1 MYLLAKLGGHRSY
14 GNGYINSN
22 INSYM
27 NTSEKA
33 EVAALVR
40 NIEGFSKS
48 AIRFCNYEVSD
59 KAGRKTRIH
68 AFVKHYAFH
77 ANAINSIIISEQT
90 S

>member
-1 MYLLAKLGGHRSY
+1 
-14 GNGYINSN
+14 
-22 INSYM
+22 M